1 MAKGAR
7 RGGRVR
13 DKWRDKQWLILD
25 SPSSF
30 GDFGGHH
37 INYLPI
43 TDANT
48 AVGRVVENTLYDIKK
63 QDQADHKTKVFV
75 EIEKVSEGVATT
87 IFKGHEYGKEFL
99 RSLVRRGSS
108 MITHIHNYNTND
120 GHEFRVEVVTF
131 SQRRINSSRKHE
143 LRRVIH
149 ELLSEKVP
157 QWDLNNF
164 IKQVTDDNSEF
175 HRELLEKGRKIASL
189 RHIGIK
195 KTKLLSSNKS
205 SIQRVNTQTE
215 DTHTEDERVNTQTE
229 DTHTEDER
237 VNTQTEDER
246 VNTQTEGTQT
256 EDERVNTQTEDERV
270 NTQTEDE
277 DTETLPVDTEQN
289 TDST

>member
-63 QDQADHKTKVFV
+63 QDQSDHKTKVFV

-131 SQRRINSSRKHE
+131 SQRRINSSKKHE

-149 ELLSEKVP
+149 ELLSEKIP

-164 IKQVTDDNSEF
+164 IQQVTDDNSEF

-205 SIQRVNTQTE
+205 RFQRV
-215 DTHTEDERVNTQTE
+215 D
-229 DTHTEDER
+229 
-237 VNTQTEDER
+237 TQTEDER
-246 VNTQTEGTQT
+246 VDTQTEVSQTEVSQT
-256 EDERVNTQTEDERV
+256 EDERVDTQTEPEGI
-270 NTQTEDE
+270 
-277 DTETLPVDTEQN
+277 ETAPADTEQN

>member
-63 QDQADHKTKVFV
+63 QDQSDHKTKVFV

-131 SQRRINSSRKHE
+131 SQRRINSSKKHE

-149 ELLSEKVP
+149 ELLSEKIP

-164 IKQVTDDNSEF
+164 IQQVTDDNSEF
-175 HRELLEKGRKIASL
+175 HRELHEKARKIASL

-195 KTKLLSSNKS
+195 KTKLVSSNKS
-205 SIQRVNTQTE
+205 RFQRV
-215 DTHTEDERVNTQTE
+215 D
-229 DTHTEDER
+229 
-237 VNTQTEDER
+237 TQTEDEN
-246 VNTQTEGTQT
+246 VDTQTEVSKTEVSHTVDEGVDTQT
-256 EDERVNTQTEDERV
+256 EHEGI
-270 NTQTEDE
+270 
-277 DTETLPVDTEQN
+277 ETAPVDTEQN

>member
-1 MAKGAR
+1 MVKAAR

-43 TDANT
+43 TDANM
-48 AVGRVVENTLYDIKK
+48 AIGRVVENTLYDIKK

-120 GHEFRVEVVTF
+120 GHEFRVEVITF
-131 SQRRINSSRKHE
+131 TQRRINSSKKHE
-143 LRRVIH
+143 IRRVVH
-149 ELLSEKVP
+149 QLLSEKIP

-164 IKQVTDDNSEF
+164 IQQVTDDNSEF

-205 SIQRVNTQTE
+205 RFQKVS
-215 DTHTEDERVNTQTE
+215 
-229 DTHTEDER
+229 
-237 VNTQTEDER
+237 TQTEDET
-246 VNTQTEGTQT
+246 VSTQT
-256 EDERVNTQTEDERV
+256 EDIGI
-270 NTQTEDE
+270 
-277 DTETLPVDTEQN
+277 ETPSGDTEQN

>member
-25 SPSSF
+25 SPISF

-63 QDQADHKTKVFV
+63 QDQSDHKTKVFV
-75 EIEKVSEGVATT
+75 EIEKISEGVATT

-131 SQRRINSSRKHE
+131 SQRRINSSKKHE

-149 ELLSEKVP
+149 ELLSEKIP

-164 IKQVTDDNSEF
+164 IQQVTDDNSEF

-195 KTKLLSSNKS
+195 KSKLLSSNKS
-205 SIQRVNTQTE
+205 RFQRV
-215 DTHTEDERVNTQTE
+215 D
-229 DTHTEDER
+229 
-237 VNTQTEDER
+237 TQTEDER
-246 VNTQTEGTQT
+246 VDTQTEVSQTEVSQT
-256 EDERVNTQTEDERV
+256 EDERVDTQTEQEGI
-270 NTQTEDE
+270 
-277 DTETLPVDTEQN
+277 ETAPVDTEQN

>member
-63 QDQADHKTKVFV
+63 QDQSDHKTKVFV
-75 EIEKVSEGVATT
+75 EIEKIGEGVATT

-131 SQRRINSSRKHE
+131 SQRRINSSKKHE

-149 ELLSEKVP
+149 ELLSEKIP

-164 IKQVTDDNSEF
+164 IQQVTDDNSEF

-195 KTKLLSSNKS
+195 KSKLLSSNKS
-205 SIQRVNTQTE
+205 RFQRV
-215 DTHTEDERVNTQTE
+215 D
-229 DTHTEDER
+229 
-237 VNTQTEDER
+237 TQTEDER
-246 VNTQTEGTQT
+246 VDTQTEVSQTEVSQTEVSQTEVSQTEVSQT
-256 EDERVNTQTEDERV
+256 EDERVGTQTEPEGI
-270 NTQTEDE
+270 
-277 DTETLPVDTEQN
+277 ETAPADTEQN

>member
-63 QDQADHKTKVFV
+63 QDQSDHKTKVFV
-75 EIEKVSEGVATT
+75 EIEKVSEGMATT

-131 SQRRINSSRKHE
+131 SQRRINSSKKHE

-149 ELLSEKVP
+149 ELLSEKIP

-164 IKQVTDDNSEF
+164 IQQVTDDNSEF
-175 HRELLEKGRKIASL
+175 HRELHEKARKIASL

-195 KTKLLSSNKS
+195 KTKLVSSNKS
-205 SIQRVNTQTE
+205 RFQRV
-215 DTHTEDERVNTQTE
+215 D
-229 DTHTEDER
+229 
-237 VNTQTEDER
+237 TQTEDEG
-246 VNTQTEGTQT
+246 VDTHTEVSHTEVSHTVDEGVDTQTEHEGI
-256 EDERVNTQTEDERV
+256 
-270 NTQTEDE
+270 
-277 DTETLPVDTEQN
+277 ETAPVDTEQN

>member
-63 QDQADHKTKVFV
+63 QDQSDHKTKVFV

-131 SQRRINSSRKHE
+131 SQRRINSSKKHE

-149 ELLSEKVP
+149 ELLSEKIP

-164 IKQVTDDNSEF
+164 IQQVTDDNSEF

-195 KTKLLSSNKS
+195 KSKLLSSNKS
-205 SIQRVNTQTE
+205 RFQRV
-215 DTHTEDERVNTQTE
+215 D
-229 DTHTEDER
+229 
-237 VNTQTEDER
+237 TQTEDER
-246 VNTQTEGTQT
+246 VDTQTEVSQTEVSQTEVSQTEVSQTEVSQT
-256 EDERVNTQTEDERV
+256 EDERVDTQTEQEGI
-270 NTQTEDE
+270 
-277 DTETLPVDTEQN
+277 ETAPVDTEQN

>member
-63 QDQADHKTKVFV
+63 QDQSDHKTKVFV
-75 EIEKVSEGVATT
+75 EIEKVSEGMATT

-131 SQRRINSSRKHE
+131 SQRRINSSKKHE

-149 ELLSEKVP
+149 ELLSEKIP

-164 IKQVTDDNSEF
+164 IQQVTDDNSEF
-175 HRELLEKGRKIASL
+175 HRELHEKARKIASL

-195 KTKLLSSNKS
+195 KTKLVSSNKS
-205 SIQRVNTQTE
+205 RFQRV
-215 DTHTEDERVNTQTE
+215 D
-229 DTHTEDER
+229 
-237 VNTQTEDER
+237 TQTEDES
-246 VNTQTEGTQT
+246 VDTQTEVSQTEVSQTEVSQTEVSQTEEERVDTQT
-256 EDERVNTQTEDERV
+256 EQEGI
-270 NTQTEDE
+270 
-277 DTETLPVDTEQN
+277 ETAPVDTEQN

>member
-131 SQRRINSSRKHE
+131 SQRRINSSKKHE

-205 SIQRVNTQTE
+205 RFQRV
-215 DTHTEDERVNTQTE
+215 D
-229 DTHTEDER
+229 
-237 VNTQTEDER
+237 TQTEDEG
-246 VNTQTEGTQT
+246 VDTQTEVSQT
-256 EDERVNTQTEDERV
+256 EDEGVDTQTEHDG
-270 NTQTEDE
+270 
-277 DTETLPVDTEQN
+277 TETAPVDTEQN

>member
-25 SPSSF
+25 SPISF

-63 QDQADHKTKVFV
+63 QDQSDHKTKVFV
-75 EIEKVSEGVATT
+75 EIEKVSEGMATT

-131 SQRRINSSRKHE
+131 SQRRINSSKKHE

-149 ELLSEKVP
+149 ELLSEKIP

-164 IKQVTDDNSEF
+164 IQQVTDDSSEF
-175 HRELLEKGRKIASL
+175 HRELHEKARKIASL

-195 KTKLLSSNKS
+195 KTKLVSSNKS
-205 SIQRVNTQTE
+205 RFQRV
-215 DTHTEDERVNTQTE
+215 D
-229 DTHTEDER
+229 
-237 VNTQTEDER
+237 TQTEDER
-246 VNTQTEGTQT
+246 VDTQTEVSQT
-256 EDERVNTQTEDERV
+256 EVSQSEDERVDTQTEHDGI
-270 NTQTEDE
+270 
-277 DTETLPVDTEQN
+277 ETAPVETEQN

>member
-131 SQRRINSSRKHE
+131 SQRRINSSKKHE

-195 KTKLLSSNKS
+195 KTKLVSSNKS
-205 SIQRVNTQTE
+205 SIQMVNTQTE
-215 DTHTEDERVNTQTE
+215 DTQTEDERVNTQTE
-229 DTHTEDER
+229 DTQTED
-237 VNTQTEDER
+237 TQTEDER
-246 VNTQTEGTQT
+246 VNTQTEDTQT
-256 EDERVNTQTEDERV
+256 EDERVNTQTEDEG
-270 NTQTEDE
+270 
-277 DTETLPVDTEQN
+277 TETPPVDTEQN

>member
-25 SPSSF
+25 SPISF

-131 SQRRINSSRKHE
+131 SQRRINSSKKHE

-149 ELLSEKVP
+149 ELLSEKIP

-164 IKQVTDDNSEF
+164 IQQVTDDNSEF
-175 HRELLEKGRKIASL
+175 HRELHEKARKIASL

-205 SIQRVNTQTE
+205 RFQRVDTQTEDEMVDTQTE
-215 DTHTEDERVNTQTE
+215 DTQTE
-229 DTHTEDER
+229 
-237 VNTQTEDER
+237 VSQTEDEM
-246 VNTQTEGTQT
+246 VDTQTEPEGI
-256 EDERVNTQTEDERV
+256 
-270 NTQTEDE
+270 
-277 DTETLPVDTEQN
+277 ETAPVDTEQN

>member
-75 EIEKVSEGVATT
+75 EIEKVNEGVATT

-99 RSLVRRGSS
+99 RSLVRRG
-108 MITHIHNYNTND
+108 
-120 GHEFRVEVVTF
+120 V
-131 SQRRINSSRKHE
+131 
-143 LRRVIH
+143 L
-149 ELLSEKVP
+149 
-157 QWDLNNF
+157 
-164 IKQVTDDNSEF
+164 
-175 HRELLEKGRKIASL
+175 
-189 RHIGIK
+189 
-195 KTKLLSSNKS
+195 
-205 SIQRVNTQTE
+205 
-215 DTHTEDERVNTQTE
+215 
-229 DTHTEDER
+229 
-237 VNTQTEDER
+237 
-246 VNTQTEGTQT
+246 
-256 EDERVNTQTEDERV
+256 
-270 NTQTEDE
+270 
-277 DTETLPVDTEQN
+277 
-289 TDST
+289 